1 MAKYFLNSEKWSICF
16 KWRNLLDLCS
26 FLTLLLVA
34 PWNQRGRI
42 SWNIVIVDDIVFL
55 TTLFGSDVLATLHTA
70 INILQYLKHCQWGL
84 KLLHHPHHGIPTT
97 NQLLDLH
104 RYISFSYDLSLLRTS
119 NLWRRQ
125 QWSNSKNWKKVSAPR
140 FNVVLS
146 HLQSCS
152 AQWVHAMPSIIE
164 KHYFFASF
172 PQEKMLLHI
181 FWKMCCWNLFDPQK

>member
-1 MAKYFLNSEKWSICF
+1 M
-16 KWRNLLDLCS
+16 
-26 FLTLLLVA
+26 
-34 PWNQRGRI
+34 
-42 SWNIVIVDDIVFL
+42 
-55 TTLFGSDVLATLHTA
+55 A

-84 KLLHHPHHGIPTT
+84 KLLHHPHHGIPRT
-97 NQLLDLH
+97 NQLLDL
-104 RYISFSYDLSLLRTS
+104 YISFSYDLSLLRTS

-164 KHYFFASF
+164 KHYFFSTGKNVVAYFLKNVLLKPVWSTEVAQLKVMIAKANLRQPRF
-172 PQEKMLLHI
+172 IYICTQFLHI
-181 FWKMCCWNLFDPQK
+181 NSIYIYLQHTLCPGWTLA